1 MKNLINRINAIIDAA
16 SEELNSKKLRLAGS
30 GVGNHRNLVAN
41 GNCGFAA
48 STSYIK
54 RVKVTLNGEETT
66 VEVDKRMEPD
76 LWWLECK
83 PHLIQ
88 VGFDITWQS
97 LYLDIAEVTVNA
109 MIKASF
115 DEHIDGGDFGDVVRD
130 IIYFKGVVSHAER
143 WDMTLKTTC
152 LDMLKYYLKDGKPAL
167 KGTFRKAQRNFYR
180 GKKS

>member
-1 MKNLINRINAIIDAA
+1 MKNLINRINAIVDAA

-30 GVGNHRNLVAN
+30 GVGNHKNLVAN

-83 PHLIQ
+83 PHLSQ
-88 VGFDITWQS
+88 VGFDITWQA
-97 LYLDIAEVTVNA
+97 LYLDIAENTVNA
-109 MIKASF
+109 MIKASI
-115 DEHIDGGDFGDVVRD
+115 DEHTDGGDFGDIINDV
-130 IIYFKGVVSHAER
+130 IYFKGVVSHAAR
-143 WDMTLKTTC
+143 WDMTLKKTC
-152 LDMLKYYLKDGKPAL
+152 AEMLKWYLKGGKSTL
-167 KGTFRKAQRNFYR
+167 KGTFRKAQKDFYR
-180 GKKS
+180 K